1 MMQHSHPLPARSVVE
16 PFYFLLVQRCGACG
30 DGPLDACDSRREFHE
45 GTPCRRVTA
54 ICRACREKCKFV
66 FDVSAYPDV
75 DEPAAEALDPIGGP
89 SPSRIIDVSQWLTL
103 FRTIIRA
110 ADNSKDKSEVRR
122 LGFEAAQ
129 CLDEA
134 LKFYAEDEEL
144 PGEDAFLS
152 HEAYQLSRQ
161 QSGQFTRSRL
171 LSHRDKLPSLD
182 IMRRRLQSAEQPKP
196 AAKSWWRRGK
206 DRSS

>member
-1 MMQHSHPLPARSVVE
+1 MMQHAHPLPVRSVVE
-16 PFYFLLVQRCGACG
+16 SFYFLLVQHCGACG
-30 DGPLDACDSRREFHE
+30 KGPLDACGSQREFHE
-45 GTPCRRVTA
+45 GTPCRKVNA
-54 ICRACREKCKFV
+54 ICRACRQKCKFI
-66 FDVSAYPDV
+66 FDVSACPDA
-75 DEPAAEALDPIGGP
+75 DEPATDPLDAIGGP
-89 SPSRIIDVSQWLTL
+89 SASRIIDVAQWLTL
-103 FRTIIRA
+103 FRAIIRA
-110 ADNSKDKSEVRR
+110 ADDSKDKSEIRR

-134 LKFYAEDEEL
+134 LKFYAENEKL

-152 HEAYQLSRQ
+152 REAYQLSRE

-196 AAKSWWRRGK
+196 PGQSWWRRSKG
-206 DRSS
+206 RS

>member
-1 MMQHSHPLPARSVVE
+1 MMQHSQPLPVRSVVE
-16 PFYFLLVQRCGACG
+16 SFYFLLVQHCGACG
-30 DGPLDACDSRREFHE
+30 NGPLDAYASQREFHE
-45 GTPCRRVTA
+45 GMPCRRVIA
-54 ICRACREKCKFV
+54 ICRTCREKCKFV
-66 FDVSAYPDV
+66 FDVSACPDV
-75 DEPAAEALDPIGGP
+75 DEPAADALDPIGGS

-110 ADNSKDKSEVRR
+110 ADNSKDKSEIRQ

-129 CLDEA
+129 CLEEA
-134 LKFYAEDEEL
+134 LKFYAENEEL

-152 HEAYQLSRQ
+152 HEAYQLSRE

-182 IMRRRLQSAEQPKP
+182 IMRRRLQNAQQPKRP
-196 AAKSWWRRGK
+196 GKLWWRRGK
-206 DRSS
+206 GRS